1 MDCPA
6 KGRSVF
12 RPPTRSNREM
22 CGTLLYDVNPE
33 IEFDGSGADPVVAGL
48 IEGHV
53 KKATEALR
61 CVHHFSGSI
70 SIRVDSHL
78 CSIVFHGFAC
88 QR

>member
-1 MDCPA
+1 
-6 KGRSVF
+6 
-12 RPPTRSNREM
+12 M
-22 CGTLLYDVNPE
+22 CGTLLCDVTPE
-33 IEFDGSGADPVVAGL
+33 IEFDGSGADPAVAGL